1 MNTDIMTFVP
11 ARCIRCKSNFDK
23 SDTNARLCP
32 ECKKN
37 NIVIVKERAK
47 LYIKKQVEKRRSLR
61 PDVYVKNCPYC
72 NILIMSKEKQRKYC
86 SATCKSKCY
95 TVKRDIKTTK
105 EQVKRLNKRLRF
117 LNKVLERNKIKIY
130 ISKGSGV

>member
-32 ECKKN
+32 KCKKN
-37 NIVIVKERAK
+37 NIETVKERAK
-47 LYIKKQVEKRRSLR
+47 LYIRKQVEKRRSLR
-61 PDVYVKNCPYC
+61 PDIYVKNCPYC
-72 NILIMSKEKQRKYC
+72 NILIMDKYKQVKYC
-86 SATCKSKCY
+86 SATCRTKCY